1 MGKPVHV
8 MVVLVWNWSFSITS
22 ESCVKCFELP
32 QGGFSMRQDWRT
44 FELWLV
50 GLEKESDC
58 KVTDY
63 GIYGQCVLFWFDGH
77 AEKHV
82 VPVNEV
88 KGEVIW
94 GTMSKALPLCLH
106 WTRCRCD
113 VRGAVPWHREDHR
126 WEKKVCLTPSSL
138 KWTQE
143 GTSHARSLSG
153 FEPVSRRDSAGNGE
167 FI

>member
-1 MGKPVHV
+1 
-8 MVVLVWNWSFSITS
+8 
-22 ESCVKCFELP
+22 
-32 QGGFSMRQDWRT
+32 MRQDWRT

-126 WEKKVCLTPSSL
+126 WEKKACLTPSSL

-153 FEPVSRRDSAGNGE
+153 FELVSRRERSSTTQGVVAEGRCRNDARIFDPSPSVVRCYC
-167 FI
+167 